1 MENQRSHNLP
11 GPARRSTRVSM
22 GVAGH
27 SAVMH
32 WRCHAIVGLI
42 KAHAALVI
50 LQTVWLWNKPWNGGK
65 LHTTSHRPNLHRDK
79 DCDRKQ
85 LKLWLHSK
93 IHFQWLVSELGN
105 SDIHIMITVQL
116 IGGKG
121 VLETV

>member
-1 MENQRSHNLP
+1 MLRWSSSRPYGSGTNLGMEDSSIPLP
-11 GPARRSTRVSM
+11 IGPTYTET
-22 GVAGH
+22 
-27 SAVMH
+27 
-32 WRCHAIVGLI
+32 
-42 KAHAALVI
+42 KTVI
-50 LQTVWLWNKPWNGGK
+50 Q
-65 LHTTSHRPNLHRDK
+65 
-79 DCDRKQ
+79 KQ